1 MEGVMD
7 HFVFTNIEAVDV
19 MGACVDD
26 KKFSEEQVRENV
38 FQLLHSSLL
47 CSIATVTPEG
57 RAHINTAF
65 FSYSEKLKLYFW
77 SHPESLHCRNL
88 LHNKSMAMTVFST
101 EQPWVGPGQGIQL
114 FGTAEATSGS
124 AADEAERSY
133 GRRFEYYKNW
143 KAALSENDPA
153 RQYHFYRFD
162 VSSVK
167 ILDEK
172 NWGDVWVRASVLP
185 S

>member
-1 MEGVMD
+1 
-7 HFVFTNIEAVDV
+7 
-19 MGACVDD
+19 
-26 KKFSEEQVRENV
+26 
-38 FQLLHSSLL
+38 
-47 CSIATVTPEG
+47 
-57 RAHINTAF
+57 
-65 FSYSEKLKLYFW
+65 
-77 SHPESLHCRNL
+77 
-88 LHNKSMAMTVFST
+88 MAMTVFST
-101 EQPWVGPGQGIQL
+101 EQPWIGPGQGIQL
-114 FGTAEATSGS
+114 FGTAEATLGS
-124 AADEAERSY
+124 AAEKAESSY
-133 GRRFEYYKNW
+133 GRRFEDYKNW